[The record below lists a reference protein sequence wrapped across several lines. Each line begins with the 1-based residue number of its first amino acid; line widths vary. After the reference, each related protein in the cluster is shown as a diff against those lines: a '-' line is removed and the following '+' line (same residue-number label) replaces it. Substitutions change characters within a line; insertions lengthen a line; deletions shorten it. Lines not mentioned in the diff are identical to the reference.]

1 MATVRRAIK
10 YVDEQLDAL
19 LSITGRMDGFLYRCR
34 NDPSY
39 TMLYMSDGIL
49 TLSHYPPQD
58 FIHNRVRDYS
68 SVIHPDDL
76 PGVYAGVDQALE
88 ARRNWNLDYRI
99 LSRDGEPVWVRE
111 IGGGVFNDAG
121 VLVFLEGFVIDIS
134 DRKDVEDLNVKLLE
148 ELKSANGEL
157 SAQKRELELA
167 KQQSD
172 HSANHDSLTDL
183 PNRRAFHDRLKAA
196 IEPSTTSATAVGLL
210 LIDLDKFKQVNDTL
224 GHEAGDRLLQ
234 LVSGQLRTILRYEDF
249 VARIGGD
256 EFAFL
261 LFADANQIRAQVARV
276 AQRILNKLQIEI
288 PSPNGIIRVGCTIG
302 IATCPADATDTEGLM
317 TLADRLMYVGKKSG
331 RNQAVTVDDLGPELR
346 ASHSKL
352 WQNPLNTLRAAPSAV
367 SLSFGV
373 TKIFR
378 AIWRWIFPSARK
390 TVNGG

>member
-134 DRKDVEDLNVKLLE
+134 DRKDVEDLNVRLLE
-148 ELKSANGEL
+148 ELKAANGEL

-196 IEPSTTSATAVGLL
+196 IELSTTSATAAGLL
-210 LIDLDKFKQVNDTL
+210 LIDLDKFKEVNDTL

-261 LFADANQIRAQVARV
+261 LFADANQIRAQIARV

-288 PSPNGIIRVGCTIG
+288 PTLNGIIRVGCTIG

-331 RNQAVTVDDLGPELR
+331 RNQAVTVDNLGPELR